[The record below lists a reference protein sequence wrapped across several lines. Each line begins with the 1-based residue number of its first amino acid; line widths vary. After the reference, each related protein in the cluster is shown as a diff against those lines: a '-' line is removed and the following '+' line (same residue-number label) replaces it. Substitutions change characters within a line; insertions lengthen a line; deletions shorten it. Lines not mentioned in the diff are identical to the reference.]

1 MSFTISTFF
10 FFFFI
15 IIVIIIT
22 IMINTIIIISTII
35 IIIIIIL
42 QALGKLLLQHSK
54 DNRLR
59 NAVMALAS
67 IPDLFHLINSLVRR
81 THTLLDGDH
90 LNFIFAHTNILN
102 LENKLI
108 VARRIISAINHQDNP
123 LEHVHDNSS
132 TYNQEYEYEYN
143 GFDNVAYPIIESSP
157 CPNAFILL
165 SRSNPWKALFF
176 FATGF
181 SDSTGQQT
189 DIFITHTWMLAIMR
203 MHDNA

>member
-1 MSFTISTFF
+1 
-10 FFFFI
+10 
-15 IIVIIIT
+15 
-22 IMINTIIIISTII
+22 
-35 IIIIIIL
+35 
-42 QALGKLLLQHSK
+42 
-54 DNRLR
+54 
-59 NAVMALAS
+59 MALAS

-123 LEHVHDNSS
+123 LEHVHNNSS
-132 TYNQEYEYEYN
+132 TYNEEHGYEYEYN
-143 GFDNVAYPIIESSP
+143 GFNDVAYPIIDSSP

-165 SRSNPWKALFF
+165 PRNNPWKALFF

-181 SDSTGQQT
+181 TDSTGRRSH
-189 DIFITHTWMLAIMR
+189 ILIIYAWMLAIMH
-203 MHDNA
+203 MHDNK

>member
-1 MSFTISTFF
+1 
-10 FFFFI
+10 
-15 IIVIIIT
+15 
-22 IMINTIIIISTII
+22 
-35 IIIIIIL
+35 
-42 QALGKLLLQHSK
+42 
-54 DNRLR
+54 
-59 NAVMALAS
+59 MALAS

-102 LENKLI
+102 LGNKLI

-123 LEHVHDNSS
+123 LEHVHNSS

-143 GFDNVAYPIIESSP
+143 GFNDVAYPIIESSP

-165 SRSNPWKALFF
+165 SRSNPWKSLFF

-181 SDSTGQQT
+181 TDSTGGQT
-189 DIFITHTWMLAIMR
+189 RIYHVFI
-203 MHDNA
+203 NASNYVHAGQYLNT